1 MISRRAG
8 TVGVA
13 LRKARGH
20 WTERKGDPG
29 VFLKIPEFAY
39 SFYERRLQRGLSPER
54 IPHHIGVMVDGNRR
68 WAKLAG
74 APTSHGHQA
83 GADKIHEFLG
93 WCEELGV
100 DVVTLYMLST
110 DNMGRP
116 QEEIE
121 QLLDIIAN
129 TLDRLGE
136 SHRVRVQPVGALEL
150 LPEDLAGKLADLA
163 AQTAGIDGVH
173 VNVAVG
179 YGGRREI
186 VDAVKELL
194 LNSAEKGKSLEQLAG
209 ELTDEHISSFLYTR
223 GQQDPDL
230 VIRTSGEQRLSGFLM
245 WQSAYSEFYFCEALW
260 PDFRRVDFLRA
271 LRDFGRRQRR
281 FGS

>member
-1 MISRRAG
+1 MRF
-8 TVGVA
+8 
-13 LRKARGH
+13 
-20 WTERKGDPG
+20 PG
-29 VFLKIPEFAY
+29 VVYAY
-39 SFYERRLQRGLSPER
+39 YERRLRRSLVKDR
-54 IPHHIGVMVDGNRR
+54 IPEHIGVMVDGNRR

-74 APTSHGHQA
+74 APTSDGHQA
-83 GADKIHEFLG
+83 GADKILEFLG

-100 DVVTLYMLST
+100 RVVTLYMLST
-110 DNMGRP
+110 DNLNRDP
-116 QEEIE
+116 DELEP
-121 QLLDIIAN
+121 LLGIIAN

-136 SHRVRVQPVGALEL
+136 KGDLRVQPVGALDI
-150 LPEDLAGKLADLA
+150 LPPDLTCQLERLGEA
-163 AQTAGIDGVH
+163 TASATGLH
-173 VNVAVG
+173 VNVAIG

-194 LNSAEKGKSLEQLAG
+194 RDAQAQGKPIEEITAELSDAQ
-209 ELTDEHISSFLYTR
+209 ISEYLYTR
-223 GQQDPDL
+223 GQPDPEL

-271 LRDFGRRQRR
+271 LRDYASRQRR